1 MEEDFLQR
9 EVPSRRGPWTLR
21 EATLL
26 LVLAFVGCGVIL
38 SDRSGHYRLTHAG
51 RAMPDHALRNTE
63 AKFGDADSTERTVRS
78 LVSLAKHK
86 SNSSNVSAFEKRA
99 ASIAKAPATTLAPT
113 TAPPPAEPTLFCFSL
128 MLPNTPERGLLEK
141 AAQLKAGIFAC
152 DDHAI
157 YSSEPGDVWGTQ
169 ISVLWGVN
177 LWCDKQPT
185 PVEFGGQGPA
195 GMWSAAN
202 TRVFKII
209 WEAIIKD
216 GRWKKHDWIAK
227 TDPDTVFL
235 PWNLKEVLIQPQFVA
250 AQNTTAGGYLQNC
263 PFGLYGGMEVVSSNA
278 VRQMSEHMGSC
289 PYVPQEDVYMKYC
302 FKHMGVPPLVA
313 HWAFCFRG
321 CDIDIQN
328 RMYAEGSPVPKGFC
342 QNHFAECLGHHAAF
356 HALKNPWTWEQCFW
370 RAKSQ

>member
-1 MEEDFLQR
+1 MAVPEASQAPADSQPSGGDAAAEPLMEEDFLQR

-21 EATLL
+21 EAALL

-157 YSSEPGDVWGTQ
+157 YSSEPGDV
-169 ISVLWGVN
+169 L
-177 LWCDKQPT
+177 
-185 PVEFGGQGPA
+185 
-195 GMWSAAN
+195 
-202 TRVFKII
+202 
-209 WEAIIKD
+209 
-216 GRWKKHDWIAK
+216 
-227 TDPDTVFL
+227 
-235 PWNLKEVLIQPQFVA
+235 
-250 AQNTTAGGYLQNC
+250 
-263 PFGLYGGMEVVSSNA
+263 
-278 VRQMSEHMGSC
+278 
-289 PYVPQEDVYMKYC
+289 
-302 FKHMGVPPLVA
+302 
-313 HWAFCFRG
+313 
-321 CDIDIQN
+321 
-328 RMYAEGSPVPKGFC
+328 
-342 QNHFAECLGHHAAF
+342 
-356 HALKNPWTWEQCFW
+356 
-370 RAKSQ
+370 SQLS